1 MAIKKIYIVLIL
13 FLIGGLLLM
22 NSSSKNQF
30 VNSSNVTKQSQP
42 DISTD
47 KLNTNSYEYIS
58 KVFTFTKTINTYT
71 LVYNLPKAYM
81 HSIILQVVTPHS
93 CTMNITLR
101 DSLDREFHIFNAI
114 ISQGSGEIS
123 TPFGTAI
130 SGNYSFQF
138 KVETEVNL
146 NIKISIKNTGIKCLY
161 DKIPIE
167 EHGRIVFYEVSCFSD
182 GYFIQY
188 DIPLLTDQRYKF
200 YIGRVSSISI
210 LLSNR
215 GDVFYNISDPSQRE
229 FQIYANDSLA
239 GIADVNIFT
248 FGTAIAGMYTID
260 IELYFDVTW
269 MNVAY
274 AIIDDGKICDP
285 PPNNNQTSVEHY
297 FWVPLEWGLL
307 TVIGIGSC
315 MGVIVMG
322 IVINRKKSH
331 FKIKIK
337 D

>member
-1 MAIKKIYIVLIL
+1 MAIKKSYIALIL
-13 FLIGGLLLM
+13 FLISGLLLM
-22 NSSSKNQF
+22 SSSSKNQF
-30 VNSSNVTKQSQP
+30 VSSSNVTTQSKP

-47 KLNTNSYEYIS
+47 KLSINGYEYIS
-58 KVFTFTKTINTYT
+58 KVFTFTKSINTYI

-93 CTMNITLR
+93 CTMNITLW
-101 DSLDREFHIFNAI
+101 DSIDREFQIFYAT

-146 NIKISIKNTGIKCLY
+146 NIKITIRNNGIICLY
-161 DKIPIE
+161 DKIPME
-167 EHGRIVFYEVSCFSD
+167 EHGRIIFYEVTCFSN
-182 GYFIQY
+182 GYFIQH
-188 DIPLLTDQRYKF
+188 DISFLTEQRYKF

-215 GDVFYNISDPSQRE
+215 GDIFFNISDPSYRE
-229 FQIYANDSLA
+229 FQIYANNSLA

-248 FGTAIAGMYTID
+248 FGTAVAGMYTID
-260 IELYFDVTW
+260 IELYFEVPW
-269 MNVAY
+269 MSVAY

-285 PPNNNQTSVEHY
+285 PPDSNQTSVEHY
-297 FWVPLEWGLL
+297 FWVPLEWGFL
-307 TVIGIGSC
+307 TVIGIGSF
-315 MGVIVMG
+315 MGVIVVG
-322 IVINRKKSH
+322 IVINRKKNH